1 MNKITFSFNFSL
13 SKEIKASDLKRPRL
27 GSASQ
32 PATQPA
38 PATQPGGAPP
48 ARPSPP
54 PAPPAPSAPF
64 SEPIQ
69 FPSSLT
75 VTTTTSKQSP
85 DKTEPED
92 TKPSSYKANS
102 VFGSIMNFSLSKDLT
117 VEKPDKKDN
126 DKKEELYI
134 PPNNIGSITITP
146 VPNNPPKA
154 EKKLNNNIQLTQVQA
169 ADKQSGFIRVK
180 SPAALNDMVKKDK
193 VKKPEKSQVKEKSR
207 VESPLH
213 IDTSYQPSK
222 KDPSPKL
229 KEEIPQKQIENM
241 RVAENNIPRPAL
253 VPVHHSPTFAKP
265 DKRPPEVKK
274 KKDVVIISDVDPLS
288 EQEPLAVDDS
298 SSDVELVEDNRTD
311 KSEPKRDKSESVP
324 SKDRVNHDVNKK
336 VNNVKRKDKEV
347 RKSESEEATNDEIDT
362 LMRNLREMEVRSSL
376 FISE

>member
-1 MNKITFSFNFSL
+1 
-13 SKEIKASDLKRPRL
+13 
-27 GSASQ
+27 
-32 PATQPA
+32 
-38 PATQPGGAPP
+38 
-48 ARPSPP
+48 
-54 PAPPAPSAPF
+54 
-64 SEPIQ
+64 
-69 FPSSLT
+69 
-75 VTTTTSKQSP
+75 
-85 DKTEPED
+85 
-92 TKPSSYKANS
+92 
-102 VFGSIMNFSLSKDLT
+102 MNFTLSKDLI

-126 DKKEELYI
+126 EKKEELYI

-154 EKKLNNNIQLTQVQA
+154 EKKVSNNVQVA
-169 ADKQSGFIRVK
+169 TDKGSGFIRVK

-193 VKKPEKSQVKEKSR
+193 VKKPEREHKSHKEKR

-229 KEEIPQKQIENM
+229 KEEIPQKQIEHM

-324 SKDRVNHDVNKK
+324 SKDRVNDTNKK
-336 VNNVKRKDKEV
+336 VNNVKSRKDKEV
-347 RKSESEEATNDEIDT
+347 RKSDSEEATNDDIDT
-362 LMRNLREMEVRSSL
+362 LMRNLREMEVRSFL
-376 FISE
+376 FVTE